1 MYIYYNQCVTMYIFY
16 LLLEYTMQL
25 MAIFEVLKLFSV

>member
-1 MYIYYNQCVTMYIFY
+1 MITNVLRCIFFFYY
-16 LLLEYTMQL
+16 LEYTMQL

>member
-1 MYIYYNQCVTMYIFY
+1 MITNVLRCIFFY